1 MTSLDDLP
9 LDAGRDG
16 IATPAPSAPS
26 SPGPRAAIVSVL
38 LAAAIASGVWYIVVG
53 RRPAGPPAPATA
65 PTSTTA
71 TAVGEAALIATDLP
85 PLAEMDPVVRQW
97 LARLGSSPA
106 LLSWLATDD
115 LLGSLV
121 GAVDRLAQGHS
132 PARDLAVLRPT
143 TAFGSRRRDNVTIV
157 DPGSY
162 ARYAPVV
169 TAVTA
174 VDPAALADVVV
185 RWGPRLEEAYRAQ
198 GHPEGGFDLAL
209 ARAIDVVV
217 KTPDVAP
224 EAALV
229 PGVGGLAYA
238 DPAFE
243 KLPPAQKHLLRMG
256 PDHVRAVRDAA
267 RRFGEA
273 LAVARAAGTAKAP
286 AQP

>member
-9 LDAGRDG
+9 LDGGRDG
-16 IATPAPSAPS
+16 MATPAPSAPS

-38 LAAAIASGVWYIVVG
+38 LAAAIASGVWYYVVG
-53 RRPAGPPAPATA
+53 RRQSGTPAPAAA
-65 PTSTTA
+65 PAAAASTP
-71 TAVGEAALIATDLP
+71 VGESALNATDLP
-85 PLAEMDPVVRQW
+85 PLTEMDPVVRQW

-115 LLGSLV
+115 LIGSLV
-121 GAVDRLAQGHS
+121 GAVDRLSQGQS
-132 PARDLAVLRPT
+132 PARDLAALRPT
-143 TAFGSRRRDNVTIV
+143 TAFGSRRRDNVTVI
-157 DPGSY
+157 DPASY

-169 TAVTA
+169 QAVTA
-174 VDPAALADVVV
+174 IEPAALADVVV
-185 RWGPRLEEAYRAQ
+185 RWSPRLEEAYRAQ

-209 ARAIDVVV
+209 ARAIDVIV

-224 EAALV
+224 DAALV

-256 PDHVRAVRDAA
+256 PENVRAVREAA
-267 RRFGEA
+267 RTFGEA
-273 LAVARAAGTAKAP
+273 LATARAQGAVKAP